1 VYICTLPGKFLWNNL
16 LIIGMDRNS
25 IIGFAL
31 LAVLFFGYF
40 YYSKQGQ
47 LTAERERQHIQDSLN
62 KLKPKIDTT
71 LKMQA
76 GADSLAAK
84 KDSSLAGLKQDST
97 GKEQLVTVENKVFKI
112 TFSNKGGQP
121 QKIELKDFKTFD
133 GKPLILQD
141 GSFNN
146 ISYAINTGNN
156 QTAQT
161 SDLLFTPLPV
171 QTQSDSSKVIAFTL
185 QTNNGESIEH
195 EYIIKPDDYM
205 IAFNIKLNGAN
216 KLVTQNTLNLL
227 WQARAVKMEKD
238 IEWETQQSH
247 VSFVENGD
255 YDFEHVVKGKDDDKK
270 FVRPVDW
277 LALNQ
282 QFFAAAIVAKNKF
295 SSGEVTWQSP
305 ADTSLHIIAKAT
317 ANLKLSVPAGN
328 DAVVPLELFYG
339 PSDYKILKSYG
350 NQMYNMVP
358 LGSGIL
364 AFVKYIN
371 RGFIMPVFNFLSGK
385 IASYGLVIALLTI
398 IIRLLISPLTYQS
411 YLSGAKMKLLKPEL
425 EVLKTK
431 FKDDKQAFGMEQMKL
446 YKRAGVNPLGGC
458 IPALFQVPIF
468 FALYDFF
475 NSNIALRHQSF
486 LWAKDLSTYDSIY
499 HIPFNIPFY
508 GDHVSLFTI
517 TAAIT
522 SMLISVY
529 GMSNMQDNSNPVMK
543 YLPYIFPVI
552 LIGVF
557 NRMPAALTWY
567 YTVSNTITLLIQFV
581 IQKYI
586 IDHDK
591 IMAKLQEN
599 KKKPVAQSK
608 WQERI
613 TAMQDSNTKLKT
625 MKEKSD
631 ALKKKR

>member
-1 VYICTLPGKFLWNNL
+1 
-16 LIIGMDRNS
+16 MDRNT
-25 IIGFAL
+25 IAGFLLLAL
-31 LAVLFFGYF
+31 LFIGYF
-40 YYSKQGQ
+40 YYTRQGQ
-47 LTAERERQHIQDSLN
+47 LEAEKQRQHIQDSLN
-62 KLKPKIDTT
+62 RLNPKMDTT
-71 LKMQA
+71 LKA
-76 GADSLAAK
+76 AAFRDSLTAK
-84 KDSSLAGLKQDST
+84 RDSSIAGIKQDST
-97 GKEQLVTVENKVFKI
+97 GKVQLVTVENKLLKI

-121 QKIELKDFKTFD
+121 KEIEIKNFKTFD

-146 ISYAINTGNN
+146 ISYAINTAPN

-161 SDLLFTPLPV
+161 SDLLFTPSAV
-171 QTQSDSSKVIAFTL
+171 QTAADSSQIISFILK
-185 QTNNGESIEH
+185 TNNGESIEH
-195 EYIIKPDDYM
+195 QFILKPDDYM
-205 IAFNIKLNGAN
+205 IGFNIKLNGAN
-216 KLVTQNTLNLL
+216 NLVTQNTINLL
-227 WQARAVKMEKD
+227 WQVKASKLEKD
-238 IEWETQQSH
+238 IAWETQNSH
-247 VSFVENGD
+247 ISFVENGE
-255 YDFEHVVKGKDDDKK
+255 YDFEHIAEGRSDDKK
-270 FVRPVDW
+270 FTTPVDW

-295 SSGEVTWQSP
+295 ADGEIKWESP
-305 ADTSLHIIAKAT
+305 KDTSLHIIGEAT
-317 ANLKLSVPAGN
+317 ANLKLDLPPGN
-328 DAVVPLELFYG
+328 DAVIPLQLFYG

-385 IASYGLVIALLTI
+385 IASYGLVIALMTI

-446 YKRAGVNPLGGC
+446 YKSAGVNPLGGC
-458 IPALFQVPIF
+458 IPALFQIPIF

-475 NSNIALRHQSF
+475 NSNIALRQQSF
-486 LWAKDLSTYDSIY
+486 WWAKDLSTYDSIY
-499 HIPFNIPFY
+499 NLPFNIPFY
-508 GDHVSLFTI
+508 GNHVSLFTI

-522 SMLISVY
+522 SVLISVY

-543 YLPYIFPVI
+543 YLPYIFPI
-552 LIGVF
+552 FLIGIF

-567 YTVSNTITLLIQFV
+567 YTVSNTITLLIQLV

-599 KKKPVAQSK
+599 KKKPQAQSK
-608 WQERI
+608 WQERV
-613 TAMQDSNTKLKT
+613 TAMQDSNAKLKSLR
-625 MKEKSD
+625 EKTD
-631 ALKKKR
+631 AAKKKK

>member
-1 VYICTLPGKFLWNNL
+1 M
-16 LIIGMDRNS
+16 GMDRNTV
-25 IIGFAL
+25 IGFVL
-31 LAVLFFGYF
+31 LALLFFGYF
-40 YYSKQGQ
+40 YYTKQGQ
-47 LTAERERQHIQDSLN
+47 MAAEKQQQHIQDSLN
-62 KLKPKIDTT
+62 RLKPKIDTS
-71 LKMQA
+71 LKSVA
-76 GADSLAAK
+76 LNDSLSAK
-84 KDSSLAGLKQDST
+84 KDASIAGIRQDTT
-97 GKEQLVTVENKVFKI
+97 GKEQLITVENKLLKI

-121 QKIELKDFKTFD
+121 KEIEIKHFKTSD

-161 SDLLFTPLPV
+161 SDLLFTPSAI
-171 QTQSDSSKVIAFTL
+171 QTTQDSSQIISFHL
-185 QTNNGESIEH
+185 QTNNGESIDH
-195 EYIIKPDDYM
+195 QYILKPDDYM
-205 IAFNIKLNGAN
+205 IGFNIKLDGAN

-227 WQARAVKMEKD
+227 WQVKAVKLEKD
-238 IEWETQQSH
+238 MGWETQQSH
-247 VSFVENGD
+247 ISFVENGD
-255 YDFEHVVKGKDDDKK
+255 YDFEHISEGRSDDKK
-270 FVRPVDW
+270 FDAPVQW

-282 QFFAAAIVAKNKF
+282 QFFATAIVAKNNF
-295 SSGEVTWQSP
+295 ANGEVKWDSP
-305 ADTSLHIIAKAT
+305 KDTSLHIIAEAT
-317 ANLKLSVPAGN
+317 ANLRLDVPQGN
-328 DAVVPLELFYG
+328 DAVLPLQLFYG
-339 PSDYKILKSYG
+339 PSNYKILKSYG

-371 RGFIMPVFNFLSGK
+371 RGFIMPVFDFLSSK
-385 IASYGLVIALLTI
+385 IASYGLVIALMTI

-446 YKRAGVNPLGGC
+446 YKSAGVNPLGGC
-458 IPALFQVPIF
+458 IPALFQIPIF

-475 NSNIALRHQSF
+475 NSNIALRQQSF
-486 LWAKDLSTYDSIY
+486 WWAKDLSTYDSIY
-499 HIPFNIPFY
+499 NIPFNIPFY
-508 GDHVSLFTI
+508 GNHVSLFTI

-522 SMLISVY
+522 SMLISIY

-543 YLPYIFPVI
+543 YLPYIFPVF
-552 LIGVF
+552 LIGIF

-567 YTVSNTITLLIQFV
+567 YTVSNTITLLIQLV

-599 KKKPVAQSK
+599 KKKPKSQSK

-613 TAMQDSNTKLKT
+613 TAMQESNTKLKT

-631 ALKKKR
+631 ALKKKK

>member
-1 VYICTLPGKFLWNNL
+1 
-16 LIIGMDRNS
+16 MDRNS

-47 LTAERERQHIQDSLN
+47 LTAEREKQHIQDSLN

-71 LKMQA
+71 VKMQKA
-76 GADSLAAK
+76 TDSLAAK
-84 KDSSLAGLKQDST
+84 KHSSFSGLKQDST
-97 GKEQLVTVENKVFKI
+97 GKEQFVTVENKVFKI

-146 ISYAINTGNN
+146 ISYAINTGVN

-161 SDLLFTPLPV
+161 SGLLFTPLPV
-171 QTQSDSSKVIAFTL
+171 QTESDSSKVIGFTL
-185 QTNNGESIEH
+185 QTNSGESIEH
-195 EYIIKPDDYM
+195 QYVIKPDDYM
-205 IAFNIKLNGAN
+205 VAFNIKLNGSN
-216 KLVTQNTLNLL
+216 KLLTQNTLNLL
-227 WQARAVKMEKD
+227 WQVKAVKMEKD

-247 VSFVENGD
+247 ISFVENGD
-255 YDFEHVVKGKDDDKK
+255 YDFEHVVRGKDDDKK

-295 SSGEVTWQSP
+295 ASGEVTWQSP
-305 ADTSLHIIAKAT
+305 NDTSLHVIAKAT
-317 ANLKLSVPAGN
+317 ANLKLNVTPGN

-371 RGFIMPVFNFLSGK
+371 RGFIMPVFNFLSSK

-446 YKRAGVNPLGGC
+446 YRSAGVNPLGGC

-486 LWAKDLSTYDSIY
+486 WWAKDLSTYDSIY
-499 HIPFNIPFY
+499 HLPFNIPFY

-543 YLPYIFPVI
+543 YLPFIFPVI

-599 KKKPVAQSK
+599 KKKPVTQNK

-613 TAMQDSNTKLKT
+613 TAMQESNTKLKT

>member
-1 VYICTLPGKFLWNNL
+1 
-16 LIIGMDRNS
+16 MDRNTV
-25 IIGFAL
+25 IGFVL
-31 LAVLFFGYF
+31 LALLFFGYF
-40 YYSKQGQ
+40 YYTSQGEKALEKQK
-47 LTAERERQHIQDSLN
+47 LHIQDSLN
-62 KLKPKIDTT
+62 RLKPKVDTT
-71 LKMQA
+71 LKMSS
-76 GADSLAAK
+76 GSDSLNAK
-84 KDSSLAGLKQDST
+84 RDSSIAGITQDSAA
-97 GKEQLVTVENKVFKI
+97 KEQLITLENKVLKI

-121 QKIELKDFKTFD
+121 KEIEIKNFKTFD

-141 GSFNN
+141 GSFND

-161 SDLLFTPLPV
+161 GDLLFTPSAV
-171 QTQSDSSKVIAFTL
+171 QTNADSSQVINFRL
-185 QTNNGESIEH
+185 QTKTGESIEH
-195 EYIIKPDDYM
+195 QYILKANDYM
-205 IAFNIKLNGAN
+205 VGFNIKLNGAN
-216 KLVTQNTLNLL
+216 RLIPQNAINLL
-227 WQARAVKMEKD
+227 WKVKAVQLEKD
-238 IEWETQQSH
+238 MGWETQQSH
-247 VSFVENGD
+247 ISFVQNNNF
-255 YDFEHVVKGKDDDKK
+255 DFEHIAEGRSDDKK
-270 FVRPVDW
+270 FEAPVQW

-282 QFFAAAIVAKNKF
+282 QFFASAIVAKNNF
-295 SSGEVTWQSP
+295 AGGEIKWDSP
-305 ADTSLHIIAKAT
+305 KDTSLHVIADAT
-317 ANLKLSVPAGN
+317 ANLKLDVPQGN
-328 DAVVPLELFYG
+328 DAVIPMELFYG
-339 PSDYKILKSYG
+339 PTDYKILKTYG
-350 NQMYNMVP
+350 NQMFNMVP

-371 RGFIMPVFNFLSGK
+371 RGFIMPVFNFLASK

-425 EVLKTK
+425 ETLKTK

-446 YKRAGVNPLGGC
+446 YKSAGVNPLGGC
-458 IPALFQVPIF
+458 IPALFQIPIF

-475 NSNIALRHQSF
+475 NSNIALRQQSF
-486 LWAKDLSTYDSIY
+486 WWAKDLSTYDSIY
-499 HIPFNIPFY
+499 NIPFNIPFY
-508 GDHVSLFTI
+508 GNHISLFTI

-522 SMLISVY
+522 SMLISLY

-543 YLPYIFPVI
+543 YLPFIFPVV

-567 YTVSNTITLLIQFV
+567 YTVSNTITLLIQLV

-599 KKKPVAQSK
+599 KKKPKAQSK
-608 WQERI
+608 WQERV
-613 TAMQDSNTKLKT
+613 TAMQDSNAKLKS

-631 ALKKKR
+631 TLKKKK

>member
-1 VYICTLPGKFLWNNL
+1 M
-16 LIIGMDRNS
+16 GMDRNT
-25 IIGFAL
+25 IVGFVL
-31 LAVLFFGYF
+31 LALLFFGYF
-40 YYSKQGQ
+40 YYTKQGQ
-47 LTAERERQHIQDSLN
+47 LEVEKQRQHIQDSIN
-62 KLKPKIDTT
+62 RLKPKVDTT
-71 LKMQA
+71 FGSSA
-76 GADSLAAK
+76 ASDSLMAK
-84 KDSSLAGLKQDST
+84 KDSSIAGIKQDST
-97 GKEQLVTVENKVFKI
+97 GKVQLITVENKLLKI

-121 QKIELKDFKTFD
+121 KEIEIKNFKTFD

-146 ISYAINTGNN
+146 ISYAINTGPN

-161 SDLLFTPLPV
+161 SDLLFTPSAV
-171 QTQSDSSKVIAFTL
+171 QTTSDSSQIISFHLK
-185 QTNNGESIEH
+185 TNSGESIEH
-195 EYIIKPDDYM
+195 QYILKPDDYM
-205 IAFNIKLNGAN
+205 IGFNIKLNGAN
-216 KLVTQNTLNLL
+216 NLVTQNTINLL
-227 WQARAVKMEKD
+227 WQVKASKLEKD
-238 IEWETQQSH
+238 IAWETQNSH
-247 VSFVENGD
+247 ISFVENGE
-255 YDFEHVVKGKDDDKK
+255 YDFEHIAEGRSDDKK
-270 FVRPVDW
+270 FTTPVDW

-282 QFFAAAIVAKNKF
+282 QFFAAAIVAQNKF
-295 SSGEVTWQSP
+295 VSGEIKWESP
-305 ADTSLHIIAKAT
+305 KDTSLHIIGEAT
-317 ANLKLSVPAGN
+317 ANLKLDLPPGN
-328 DAVVPLELFYG
+328 DAVIPLQLFYG

-385 IASYGLVIALLTI
+385 IASYGLVIALMTI

-446 YKRAGVNPLGGC
+446 YKSAGVNPLGGC

-475 NSNIALRHQSF
+475 NSNIALRQQSF
-486 LWAKDLSTYDSIY
+486 WWAKDLSTYDSIY
-499 HIPFNIPFY
+499 NLPFNIPFY
-508 GDHVSLFTI
+508 GNHVSLFTI

-522 SMLISVY
+522 SVLISVY

-543 YLPYIFPVI
+543 YLPYIFPVF
-552 LIGVF
+552 LIGIF

-567 YTVSNTITLLIQFV
+567 YTVSNTITLLIQLV

-599 KKKPVAQSK
+599 KKKPQSQSK
-608 WQERI
+608 WQERV
-613 TAMQDSNTKLKT
+613 TAMQDSNAKLKT
-625 MKEKSD
+625 LREKAD
-631 ALKKKR
+631 AAKKKK

>member
-1 VYICTLPGKFLWNNL
+1 M
-16 LIIGMDRNS
+16 GMDRNS
-25 IIGFAL
+25 IIGFVL
-31 LAVLFFGYF
+31 LALLFFGYF
-40 YYSKQGQ
+40 YYSRQGQ
-47 LTAERERQHIQDSLN
+47 IAIEQQKQHIQDSLDR
-62 KLKPKIDTT
+62 LKPKVDTT
-71 LKMQA
+71 ARLQ
-76 GADSLAAK
+76 GVNDSIAAK
-84 KDSSLAGLKQDST
+84 KDTLASAFKQDTS
-97 GKEQLVTVENKVFKI
+97 GKEQLVTVETKLLKI

-121 QKIELKDFKTFD
+121 KEIEIRNFKTFD

-146 ISYAINTGNN
+146 ISYPINTGN
-156 QTAQT
+156 QTIQT
-161 SDLLFTPLPV
+161 SDLLFTAAPV
-171 QTQSDSSKVIAFTL
+171 QTGADSSKIVTFTL
-185 QTNNGESIEH
+185 QTNSGESIQH
-195 EYIIKPDDYM
+195 QFIIKPDDYM
-205 IAFNIKLNGAN
+205 LTFNIKLNGAN
-216 KLVTQNTLNLL
+216 KLIPQNTIDLL
-227 WQARAVKMEKD
+227 WKAKAVKVEKD
-238 IEWETQQSH
+238 MVWETQQSH
-247 VSFVENGD
+247 ISYVENGD
-255 YDFEHVVKGKDDDKK
+255 FDFQHVVKGKDDNEK
-270 FVRPVDW
+270 FNHPVEW

-295 SSGEVTWQSP
+295 TSGEIKWQSP
-305 ADTSLHIIAKAT
+305 DDTSKHIIAEAT
-317 ANLKLSVPAGN
+317 ANLKLDVPAGS
-328 DAVVPLELFYG
+328 DVVIPLQLFYG

-350 NQMYNMVP
+350 NQMFNMVP

-371 RGFIMPVFNFLSGK
+371 RGFIMPVFNFLSSK

-411 YLSGAKMKLLKPEL
+411 YLSGAKMKLLKPEI
-425 EVLKTK
+425 EELKAK
-431 FKDDKQAFGMEQMKL
+431 YKDDKQAFGMEQMKL
-446 YKRAGVNPLGGC
+446 FKTAGVNPLGGC
-458 IPALFQVPIF
+458 IPALFQIPIF

-499 HIPFNIPFY
+499 HLPFNIPFY

-522 SMLISVY
+522 SMLISLY
-529 GMSNMQDNSNPVMK
+529 GMTNMQDNSNPVMK
-543 YLPYIFPVI
+543 YLPFIFPVV

-567 YTVSNTITLLIQFV
+567 YTVSNTITLLIQLV

-591 IMAKLQEN
+591 IMAKIQEN
-599 KKKPVAQSK
+599 KKKPAGQSK
-608 WQERI
+608 WQERVA
-613 TAMQDSNTKLKT
+613 AMQESNAKLKS

-631 ALKKKR
+631 AMKKKK

>member
-1 VYICTLPGKFLWNNL
+1 
-16 LIIGMDRNS
+16 MDRNTV
-25 IIGFAL
+25 IGFVL
-31 LAVLFFGYF
+31 LALLFFGYF
-40 YYSKQGQ
+40 YYTKQGQ
-47 LTAERERQHIQDSLN
+47 LAAERQQQHIQDSLN
-62 KLKPKIDTT
+62 KLKPKVDTT
-71 LKMQA
+71 LKMHA
-76 GADSLAAK
+76 ADSLTAK
-84 KDSSLAGLKQDST
+84 KDSSLAGIKQDTT
-97 GKEQLVTVENKVFKI
+97 GKEQMITVENKVLKI

-121 QKIELKDFKTFD
+121 KEILLKNFKTFN
-133 GKPLILQD
+133 GQPLILQN

-156 QTAQT
+156 RTAQT
-161 SDLLFTPLPV
+161 SDLLFTPSNV
-171 QTQSDSSKVIAFTL
+171 QTTSDGSQVISFTL
-185 QTNNGESIEH
+185 QTNNGESVQH
-195 EYIIKPDDYM
+195 QYIIKPDDYM
-205 IAFNIKLNGAN
+205 LGFNIKLNGAN
-216 KLVTQNTLNLL
+216 QLVTANTINLL
-227 WQARAVKMEKD
+227 WQAKAEKQEKD
-238 IEWETQQSH
+238 LEWETQQSH
-247 VSFVENGD
+247 ISFVENGD
-255 YDFEHVVKGKDDDKK
+255 YDFEHIVKGKQDDKK
-270 FVRPVDW
+270 FVKPVDW
-277 LALNQ
+277 LAVNQ

-295 SSGEVTWQSP
+295 NSGEVTWESP
-305 ADTSLHIIAKAT
+305 NDTSLHTIVKAT
-317 ANLKLSVPAGN
+317 ANLKLDVPAGN

-339 PSDYKILKSYG
+339 PSNYKILKSYG

-371 RGFIMPVFNFLSGK
+371 RGFIMPVFNFLSSK

-411 YLSGAKMKLLKPEL
+411 YLSGAKMKLLKPEI
-425 EVLKTK
+425 EELKKK
-431 FKDDKQAFGMEQMKL
+431 FADDKQAFGMEQMKL
-446 YKRAGVNPLGGC
+446 FKSAGVNPLGGC

-475 NSNIALRHQSF
+475 NSNIALRQQSF
-486 LWAKDLSTYDSIY
+486 WWAKDLSTYDSIY
-499 HIPFNIPFY
+499 HLPFNIPFY

-517 TAAIT
+517 TAAVT

-543 YLPYIFPVI
+543 YLPFIFPIV

-591 IMAKLQEN
+591 IMAQLQEN
-599 KKKPVAQSK
+599 KKKPVSQNK
-608 WQERI
+608 WQERVA
-613 TAMQDSNTKLKT
+613 AMQESNAKLKS

-631 ALKKKR
+631 TLKKKR

>member
-1 VYICTLPGKFLWNNL
+1 
-16 LIIGMDRNS
+16 MDRNT
-25 IIGFAL
+25 ILGFVL
-31 LAVLFFGYF
+31 LALLFFGYF
-40 YYSKQGQ
+40 YYTRQGQ
-47 LTAERERQHIQDSLN
+47 LAAEKQQQHIQDSVN
-62 KLKPKIDTT
+62 RLKPKIDTN
-71 LKMQA
+71 LKVEA
-76 GADSLAAK
+76 AAKDSLVAK
-84 KDSSLAGLKQDST
+84 KDFSLAGVMQDTS
-97 GKEQLVTVENKVFKI
+97 GKEQLITVETKLLKI

-121 QKIELKDFKTFD
+121 KRIEIKNFKTSD

-146 ISYAINTGNN
+146 ISYTINIGPN

-161 SDLLFTPLPV
+161 SDLLFTPSAI
-171 QTQSDSSKVIAFTL
+171 QTTPDSTQIISFHL
-185 QTNNGESIEH
+185 QTNSGESIEH
-195 EYIIKPDDYM
+195 QYILKPDDYM
-205 IAFNIKLNGAN
+205 IGFNIKLNGAN
-216 KLVTQNTLNLL
+216 KLITQNILNLL
-227 WQARAVKMEKD
+227 WKVKAVKLEKD
-238 IEWETQQSH
+238 MSWETQQSH
-247 VSFVENGD
+247 ISFVENGEF
-255 YDFEHVVKGKDDDKK
+255 DFEHIEEGRSDDKK
-270 FVRPVDW
+270 FSAPVDW

-295 SSGEVTWQSP
+295 ANGEIKWDSP
-305 ADTSLHIIAKAT
+305 KDTSLHIIGEAT
-317 ANLKLSVPAGN
+317 ANMSLDVPAGN
-328 DAVVPLELFYG
+328 EVVLPFQLFYG
-339 PSDYKILKSYG
+339 PTNYKILKSYG
-350 NQMYNMVP
+350 NQMFNMVP

-371 RGFIMPVFNFLSGK
+371 RGFIMPVFNFLSSK
-385 IASYGLVIALLTI
+385 IRSYGLVIALMTI

-425 EVLKTK
+425 ETLKAK

-446 YKRAGVNPLGGC
+446 YKSAGVNPLGGC

-475 NSNIALRHQSF
+475 NSNIALRQQSF
-486 LWAKDLSTYDSIY
+486 WWAKDLSTYDSIY
-499 HIPFNIPFY
+499 HLPFNIPFY

-522 SMLISVY
+522 SMLISIY

-543 YLPYIFPVI
+543 YLPYIFPI
-552 LIGVF
+552 FLIGIF

-567 YTVSNTITLLIQFV
+567 YTVSNTITLLIQLV

-591 IMAKLQEN
+591 IMAQLQEN
-599 KKKPVAQSK
+599 KKKPKTQSK

-613 TAMQDSNTKLKT
+613 TAMQESNTKLKT
-625 MKEKSD
+625 MREKAD
-631 ALKKKR
+631 TLKKKK

>member
-1 VYICTLPGKFLWNNL
+1 
-16 LIIGMDRNS
+16 MDRNTV
-25 IIGFAL
+25 IGFVILAL
-31 LAVLFFGYF
+31 LFFGYF
-40 YYSKQGQ
+40 YYTQQGKQALEQ
-47 LTAERERQHIQDSLN
+47 QKQHIQDSIN
-62 KLKPKIDTT
+62 RLKPKADTT
-71 LKMQA
+71 AKIQA
-76 GADSLAAK
+76 VTDSLNSK
-84 KDSSLAGLKQDST
+84 KDTAFAGLQQDST
-97 GKEQLVTVENKVFKI
+97 GKEQLITVENKLLKI

-121 QKIELKDFKTFD
+121 KTIQIKNYKKFN
-133 GKPLILQD
+133 GQPLILQD

-146 ISYAINTGNN
+146 ISYAINIGNN
-156 QTAQT
+156 RTAET
-161 SDLLFTPLPV
+161 DGLLFTPSAI
-171 QTQSDSSKVIAFTL
+171 TTNADSSQVISFTL
-185 QTNNGESIEH
+185 KTTNGESVENQ
-195 EYIIKPDDYM
+195 YIIKPDDYM
-205 IAFNIKLNGAN
+205 IGFNIILNGAN
-216 KLVTQNTLNLL
+216 NLVTQNTINLL
-227 WQARAVKMEKD
+227 WQAKAVKLEKD

-247 VSFVENGD
+247 ISFVENGD
-255 YDFEHVVKGKDDDKK
+255 YDFEHVVNGKDDDKK
-270 FVRPVDW
+270 FVKPVDW
-277 LALNQ
+277 LAINQ

-295 SSGEVTWQSP
+295 SSGEVTWKSP
-305 ADTSLHIIAKAT
+305 KDTSLHIIAEAT
-317 ANLKLSVPAGN
+317 ANLKLDVPAGN
-328 DAVVPLELFYG
+328 NAIIPLQLFYG
-339 PSDYKILKSYG
+339 PMNYKILKSYG

-371 RGFIMPVFNFLSGK
+371 RGFIMPVFNFLSSK

-446 YKRAGVNPLGGC
+446 YKSAGVNPLGGC

-499 HIPFNIPFY
+499 HLPFNIPFY

-522 SMLISVY
+522 SMLISLY

-543 YLPYIFPVI
+543 YLPFIFPVV

-567 YTVSNTITLLIQFV
+567 YTVSNTITLLIQLV

-599 KKKPVAQSK
+599 KKKPAAQSK
-608 WQERI
+608 WQERVA
-613 TAMQDSNTKLKT
+613 AMQESNAKLKS

-631 ALKKKR
+631 TLKKKR

>member
-1 VYICTLPGKFLWNNL
+1 
-16 LIIGMDRNS
+16 MDRNS

-47 LTAERERQHIQDSLN
+47 LTAEREKQHIQDSLN

-71 LKMQA
+71 ATLQKA
-76 GADSLAAK
+76 TDSLSVK

-97 GKEQLVTVENKVFKI
+97 GKEQFVTVENKVFKI

-171 QTQSDSSKVIAFTL
+171 QTQSDSSKVIGFTL
-185 QTNNGESIEH
+185 QTNSGESIEH
-195 EYIIKPDDYM
+195 QYVIKPDDYM
-205 IAFNIKLNGAN
+205 IAFNIKLNGSN
-216 KLVTQNTLNLL
+216 KLLTQNALNLL
-227 WQARAVKMEKD
+227 WQAKAVKMEKD

-247 VSFVENGD
+247 ISFVENGD

-295 SSGEVTWQSP
+295 ASGEVTWQSP
-305 ADTSLHIIAKAT
+305 NDTSLHIIAKAT
-317 ANLKLSVPAGN
+317 ANLKLDVTPGN

-371 RGFIMPVFNFLSGK
+371 RGFIMPVFNFLSSK

-446 YKRAGVNPLGGC
+446 YKSAGVNPLGGC

-486 LWAKDLSTYDSIY
+486 WWAKDLSTYDSIY
-499 HIPFNIPFY
+499 HLPFNIPFY

-543 YLPYIFPVI
+543 YLPFIFPVI

-567 YTVSNTITLLIQFV
+567 YTVSNTITLLIQLV

-599 KKKPVAQSK
+599 KKKPVTQNK

-613 TAMQDSNTKLKT
+613 TAMQESNTKLKT